1 MNSDYVRERNIG
13 KTSDSI
19 DLYTKLEL
27 WELTIVIVLILIASY
42 YTYYLTNLTGC
53 LCEAN
58 PMSAYL
64 ISNLGIINADLID
77 ILIMIVL
84 FLIIVW
90 SEKTLDVKY
99 LGIFIFLVLIG
110 IHAFDVYHD
119 YTVFLVGGY

>member
-1 MNSDYVRERNIG
+1 MTG
-13 KTSDSI
+13 KHNGKPKHSI
-19 DLYTKLEL
+19 DLYTKIEL
-27 WELTIVIVLILIASY
+27 VELSTVIVLILIASY
-42 YTYYLTNLTGC
+42 YTNYLTNITGC

-77 ILIMIVL
+77 ILLMVVL
-84 FLIIVW
+84 FLIIVR

>member
-1 MNSDYVRERNIG
+1 MLEGNNG
-13 KTSDSI
+13 KIKHSI
-19 DLYTKLEL
+19 DFYTKIEL
-27 WELTIVIVLILIASY
+27 VELSIVIVLIWVASY
-42 YTYYLTNLTGC
+42 YTNYLTNITGC

-64 ISNLGIINADLID
+64 ISNLGIINTDLID
-77 ILIMIVL
+77 ILLMIVL

>member
-1 MNSDYVRERNIG
+1 MMG
-13 KTSDSI
+13 KHNGKIKHSI
-19 DLYTKLEL
+19 DLYTKIEL
-27 WELTIVIVLILIASY
+27 VELSTVIVLILIASY
-42 YTYYLTNLTGC
+42 YTNYLTNITGC

-77 ILIMIVL
+77 ILLMVVL
-84 FLIIVW
+84 FLIIVR

>member
-1 MNSDYVRERNIG
+1 MWG
-13 KTSDSI
+13 KHNGKIKHSI
-19 DLYTKLEL
+19 DLYTKIEL
-27 WELTIVIVLILIASY
+27 VELSTVIVLILIASY
-42 YTYYLTNLTGC
+42 YTNYLTNITGC

-77 ILIMIVL
+77 ILLMVVL
-84 FLIIVW
+84 FLIIVR

>member
-1 MNSDYVRERNIG
+1 MTG
-13 KTSDSI
+13 KNNGKPKHSI
-19 DLYTKLEL
+19 DLYTKIEL

-90 SEKTLDVKY
+90 SEKTLDIKY
-99 LGIFIFLVLIG
+99 LGIFIFLILIG

-119 YTVFLVGGY
+119 YSIYVAGGY

>member
-1 MNSDYVRERNIG
+1 MTG
-13 KTSDSI
+13 KNNGKPKHSI
-19 DLYTKLEL
+19 DFYTKIEL

-42 YTYYLTNLTGC
+42 YTNYLTNITGC

-90 SEKTLDVKY
+90 SEKTLDIKY
-99 LGIFIFLVLIG
+99 LGIFIFLILIG

-119 YTVFLVGGY
+119 YSIYVAGGY

>member
-1 MNSDYVRERNIG
+1 MTG
-13 KTSDSI
+13 KNNGKPKHSI
-19 DLYTKLEL
+19 DLYTKIEL

-42 YTYYLTNLTGC
+42 YTNYLTNITGC

-77 ILIMIVL
+77 ILLMVVL
-84 FLIIVW
+84 FLIIVR

>member
-1 MNSDYVRERNIG
+1 MTG
-13 KTSDSI
+13 KNNGKPKHSI
-19 DLYTKLEL
+19 DLYTKIEL

-90 SEKTLDVKY
+90 SEKTLDIKY
-99 LGIFIFLVLIG
+99 LGIFIFLILIG

-119 YTVFLVGGY
+119 YIVFLAGGY

>member
-1 MNSDYVRERNIG
+1 MSSDYVRERNIG

-19 DLYTKLEL
+19 DLYTKIEL

-42 YTYYLTNLTGC
+42 YTNYLTNITGC

-64 ISNLGIINADLID
+64 ISNLGIINTDLID
-77 ILIMIVL
+77 ILLMIVL

-119 YTVFLVGGY
+119 YTVFITGGY